1 MKFNQRLD
9 RLSEYPFARLNA
21 LLQDIPA
28 PADGG
33 MILSIGEPQHASP
46 ALLTETAAAHAH
58 LWNKYPP
65 VNGTPDH
72 RAAVAEW
79 ATRRYGLPDGMVE
92 ADRHILPVAGT
103 REALFMLGEV
113 AIPSDESARTPL
125 VAMPN
130 PFYQVYLGA
139 AVMNGAEPLMLTAG
153 AETGFLPD
161 VAGLPGD
168 VLDRLA
174 IVYYCSPA
182 NPQGAVATLDQWK
195 TLVRLARDH
204 DFLLVA
210 DECYSEIWRDA
221 PPPGAL
227 DACRELGGDLSNV
240 VVFNSLSKRSSV
252 PGLRSGFV
260 LGDPEV
266 IARFA
271 RLRSYSAAGTA
282 LPLLAA
288 AAALWR
294 DEAHVEENR
303 ALYQDKM
310 AAADR
315 ILGPKLGLETV
326 APAGGFF
333 LWLDVGDGEAVTR
346 RLWAEAGIKVLPGR
360 YLTVDEA
367 DGSNAGAPYI
377 RMALVH
383 DQQKTEAALT
393 RIAEVL

>member
-9 RLSEYPFARLNA
+9 RLSEYPFARLAA
-21 LLQDIPA
+21 LIADIPA
-28 PADGG
+28 PQDGG
-33 MILSIGEPQHASP
+33 MSLSIGEPQHAAP
-46 ALLTETAAAHAH
+46 ALLTETAATQAH

-72 RAAVAEW
+72 RAAVAAW
-79 ATRRYGLPDGMVE
+79 ATRRYALPDGMID

-103 REALFMLGEV
+103 REALYMLGQV
-113 AIPSDESARTPL
+113 AIAATPGARAPL
-125 VAMPN
+125 VVMPN

-139 AVMNGAEPLMLTAG
+139 AVMNDAEPLLLTAD
-153 AETGFLPD
+153 AATGFLPD

-168 VLDRLA
+168 VLDRAA
-174 IVYYCSPA
+174 IVYFCSPA
-182 NPQGAVATLDQWK
+182 NPQGAVASLEQWK
-195 TLVRLARDH
+195 TLVRLARAH

-227 DACRELGGDLSNV
+227 DACRDLGGSLDNV

-252 PGLRSGFV
+252 PGLRSGFM
-260 LGDPEV
+260 LGDAEV
-266 IARFA
+266 MARFS

-294 DEAHVEENR
+294 DETHAEENR
-303 ALYQDKM
+303 ALYQAKM

-315 ILGPKLGLETV
+315 ILGPKLGVDRV
-326 APAGGFF
+326 APDGGFF
-333 LWLDVGDGEAVTR
+333 LWLNVGDGEAVTR

-377 RMALVH
+377 RVALVH
-383 DQQKTEAALT
+383 DQDKTEAALT

>member
-9 RLSEYPFARLNA
+9 RLSEYPFARLAA
-21 LLQDIPA
+21 LIADIPA
-28 PADGG
+28 PEDGG

-46 ALLTETAAAHAH
+46 ALLTETAAAQAH

-92 ADRHILPVAGT
+92 ADRHVLPVAGT
-103 REALFMLGEV
+103 REALFMLGQI
-113 AIPSDESARTPL
+113 AIPTDATARTPL

-153 AETGFLPD
+153 ADTGFLPD

-182 NPQGAVATLDQWK
+182 NPQGAVATLEQWK

-260 LGDPEV
+260 LGDADV

-303 ALYQDKM
+303 ALYQAKM

-315 ILGPKLGLETV
+315 ILGPKLGLDKV

-377 RMALVH
+377 RIALVH